1 MRKNIAKKII
11 CISIIISLIS
21 IYTPKKIY
29 AADDTQVTVESARQ
43 QIVNWAV
50 NFVNSGEAQKSIY
63 HCKAGYQSARAATY
77 NGGYP
82 QSSYQYDCVGFVN
95 FVLHQS
101 LGIDYAPAASGA
113 GGFVTPGGIKATSYF
128 SAIDI
133 SGDKISAAQ
142 PGDILISSSHVAIMV
157 ADGQVVDCI
166 DSNGGRDNYDTSGN
180 AVKIRSIASESG
192 WATYTT
198 AARLVSV
205 DGVNFSPIDGGIFVP
220 DGGDDQ
226 NGDSDDDDDSGQAV
240 DLDVIANLF
249 KYQGMPSDIT
259 YKHQEVDGFRWL
271 FNSIGGI
278 LNYLVG
284 GLTFL
289 IRASIMG
296 WLEVIQDTVNN
307 VLHIVN

>member
-1 MRKNIAKKII
+1 MRPSCWHSC
-11 CISIIISLIS
+11 CIF
-21 IYTPKKIY
+21 Y
-29 AADDTQVTVESARQ
+29 
-43 QIVNWAV
+43 
-50 NFVNSGEAQKSIY
+50 F
-63 HCKAGYQSARAATY
+63 
-77 NGGYP
+77 
-82 QSSYQYDCVGFVN
+82 CVGFVN

-220 DGGDDQ
+220 DVFLLIS
-226 NGDSDDDDDSGQAV
+226 DSNTRLVSNLVYTFWGIFFSFFIV
-240 DLDVIANLF
+240 SIETSFVTLDRKSV
-249 KYQGMPSDIT
+249 
-259 YKHQEVDGFRWL
+259 V
-271 FNSIGGI
+271 
-278 LNYLVG
+278 
-284 GLTFL
+284 
-289 IRASIMG
+289 
-296 WLEVIQDTVNN
+296 
-307 VLHIVN
+307 

>member
-1 MRKNIAKKII
+1 MRKHIAKKII

-29 AADDTQVTVESARQ
+29 AADDTKVTVESARQ

-50 NFVNSGEAQKSIY
+50 NFVNSGEAKKSIY
-63 HCKAGYQSARAATY
+63 HCKSGYQAARAATY

-101 LGIDYAPAASGA
+101 LGINFASAASGA
-113 GGFVTPGGIKATSYF
+113 GGFVTPSGIKDTSHF
-128 SAIDI
+128 SSVGI
-133 SGDKISAAQ
+133 SEAQ
-142 PGDILISSSHVAIMV
+142 SGDILIASTHVAIMV
-157 ADGQVVDCI
+157 ADGQIVDCI
-166 DSNGGRDNYDTSGN
+166 DSNGGGDNYDTSGN
-180 AVKIRSIASESG
+180 AVKIRSIASESR
-192 WATYTT
+192 WASYTS

-205 DGVNFSPIDGGIFVP
+205 DGVNFSPIGGGIFVP
-220 DGGDDQ
+220 DGEDDQ
-226 NGDSDDDDDSGQAV
+226 NGDSDDDSGQAV
-240 DLDVIANLF
+240 NLDAIANLF
-249 KYQGMPSDIT
+249 KYQGMPSDVT
-259 YKHQEVDGFRWL
+259 YEHQEVNGFRWL

>member
-29 AADDTQVTVESARQ
+29 ATDDTQVTVESARQ

-82 QSSYQYDCVGFVN
+82 QNSYKYDCVGFVN
-95 FVLHQS
+95 FALHQS

-113 GGFVTPGGIKATSYF
+113 GGFVTPSGVKDTSHF
-128 SAIDI
+128 SSVSI
-133 SGDKISAAQ
+133 SNAQ
-142 PGDILISSSHVAIMV
+142 PGDILIASSHVAIMV
-157 ADGQVVDCI
+157 ADGQIVDCI

-192 WATYTT
+192 WASYTS

-226 NGDSDDDDDSGQAV
+226 NGDSDDDDDNGQAV

-249 KYQGMPSDIT
+249 KYQGMPSDVT
-259 YKHQEVDGFRWL
+259 YKHQEIDGFRWL
-271 FNSIGGI
+271 FNSI
-278 LNYLVG
+278 
-284 GLTFL
+284 
-289 IRASIMG
+289 
-296 WLEVIQDTVNN
+296 VNN

>member
-29 AADDTQVTVESARQ
+29 ATDDTQVTVESARQ

-101 LGIDYAPAASGA
+101 LGIDFASAASGA
-113 GGFVTPGGIKATSYF
+113 GGFVTPSGVKDTSHF
-128 SAIDI
+128 SSVSI
-133 SGDKISAAQ
+133 SNAQ
-142 PGDILISSSHVAIMV
+142 PGDILIASSHVAIMV
-157 ADGQVVDCI
+157 ANGQIVDCI

-192 WATYTT
+192 WASYTS

-226 NGDSDDDDDSGQAV
+226 NGDSDDDDDNGQAV

-249 KYQGMPSDIT
+249 KYQG
-259 YKHQEVDGFRWL
+259 
-271 FNSIGGI
+271 NA
-278 LNYLVG
+278 
-284 GLTFL
+284 
-289 IRASIMG
+289 IRCYI
-296 WLEVIQDTVNN
+296 
-307 VLHIVN
+307 